1 MGEWDCWLFVIR
13 YLAEDKMLLLMKYL
27 LESHTIN
34 HKLSIGTQ
42 NVLPS
47 RRSESETKPDIWSK
61 VRHAMM
67 NYKRKN

>member
-1 MGEWDCWLFVIR
+1 
-13 YLAEDKMLLLMKYL
+13 MKYL